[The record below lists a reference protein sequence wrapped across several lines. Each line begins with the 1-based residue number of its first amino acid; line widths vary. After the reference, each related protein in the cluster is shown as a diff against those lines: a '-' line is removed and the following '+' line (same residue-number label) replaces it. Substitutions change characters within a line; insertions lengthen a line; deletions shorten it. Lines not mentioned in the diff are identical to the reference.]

1 MDFYWCPQSRAFRIT
16 WMLEEAGQ
24 PYERIRVDIRSGENK
39 DNADFRAASPMGKV
53 PAISDG
59 PVKLW
64 DSGAI
69 CLYIADK
76 YPDAGLTVPE
86 GDPQRYEFIQ
96 WLMYTNSV
104 IEPAMVEKF
113 MDIPPKQQS
122 YGHGSFDSMITVLE
136 QGLSGKP
143 WIMGERFTAADVL
156 LGSSVH
162 VLETFGLLPDSA
174 TLRDYVA
181 RCRARPALQTALS
194 LDKPET

>member
-1 MDFYWCPQSRAFRIT
+1 MKFYWCEQSRAFRIA

-24 PYERIRVDIRSGENK
+24 PYERIRVDIRTGDNK
-39 DNADFRAASPMGKV
+39 DNPDFRAASPMGKV

-59 PVKLW
+59 PVRLW

-76 YPDAGLTVPE
+76 YPEAGLTVPAD
-86 GDPQRYEFIQ
+86 DPQRFEFIQ
-96 WLMYTNSV
+96 WLMFTNSV

-113 MDIPPKQQS
+113 MSVTPKPES
-122 YGHGSFDSMITVLE
+122 YGHGSFESMISVLE
-136 QGLSGKP
+136 QGLSGKS

-162 VLETFGLLPDSA
+162 VLDKFGLLPDNA
-174 TLRDYVA
+174 ALQGYVE
-181 RCRARPALQTALS
+181 RCRSRPALQTALS
-194 LDKPET
+194 LDNPQT